1 MARKYSEA
9 DRQDAV
15 RRVLDN
21 GWTVAPVA
29 RELGIPATTIRRWID
44 QHHAREWA
52 ATVDVH
58 FGFVAEY
65 GFRLSESDAS
75 WGWVWRVAY
84 RRTPLEIIVDYERR
98 DSWIDLKLVN
108 TTGVRAVRRDPLDRG
123 DITACVLGYDLV
135 QRRAEDPQRML
146 ELLRG
151 PASIEVQLAF
161 WADILRAYG
170 QDFLDGDQRV
180 FETAQAPS

>member
-98 DSWIDLKLVN
+98 DSWIDLKLVH

>member
-1 MARKYSEA
+1 LARRYTEA

-15 RRVLDN
+15 RRVRDN

-29 RELGIPATTIRRWID
+29 RELGIPATTIRHWID

-58 FGFVAEY
+58 FGFVGEC
-65 GFRLSESDAS
+65 GFRLTESDAS
-75 WGWVWRVAY
+75 WVWVWRVVY

-98 DSWIDLKLVN
+98 DSWIDLVLVH
-108 TTGVRAVRRDPLDRG
+108 TTGVRSVRRNPLDRD
-123 DITACVLGYDLV
+123 DITARVRGYDLV
-135 QRRAEDPQRML
+135 QRRAEDPQRIL

-170 QDFLDGDQRV
+170 QDFLDGDQGV
-180 FETAQAPS
+180 FETGRAPS